1 MNGLLK
7 HFAKPAKI
15 LIVGVLLL
23 AACDAAT
30 PTPTATPQPINTV
43 EPSAQATAAPSDTAV
58 AAETVPA
65 ETVPAEGAPSASA
78 PTETSVVMADAM
90 ATQAPPTAVPND
102 TGVSLTLPPSLAQSY
117 RAQIDVAI
125 PRTEGPAFG
134 GAAPEHVVITFD
146 QDQIQFPGN
155 PRERQIRVY
164 PVSGLRAIDPFMGE
178 EIDRLQA
185 MLERQPKASNDSIV
199 VMPMQNAAQIF
210 HTQLKYLDFANG
222 SGVRFLSA
230 YAQDVTPIT
239 NDNIFYTFQG
249 LTRDGLYYISAFYPI
264 SSTALPNTYEE
275 STAAQNMDEFAK
287 TYTSKYLPGVAE
299 GLDSLP
305 SDQFIPDLLELDN
318 LMQSLDAVP
327 VLPSATAPTAT
338 VSSTDLIITATV
350 VETPTESVPL
360 TVVTETV
367 ESATTATPL
376 AIETEVAATPV
387 SDTAIISEA
396 TAVPTEIMTP
406 TAAQEAAQEAA
417 LEATSPATDSA
428 TPSATDT
435 AAALQPAG
443 AATARALVNVR
454 SLPTTQARVL
464 TQLRRNARVQLLGRS
479 PRSNWLYVLLE
490 DGRRGWIAEDFL
502 QRDIDIQSLP
512 VLS

>member
-1 MNGLLK
+1 MSAMNGLLK
-7 HFAKPAKI
+7 HFTKPASG
-15 LIVGVLLL
+15 LLVGALLL

-30 PTPTATPQPINTV
+30 PMPSRTPQPINTV
-43 EPSAQATAAPSDTAV
+43 ESATTPLTGADAAVVETPEAPAEAV
-58 AAETVPA
+58 ATVDPA
-65 ETVPAEGAPSASA
+65 AAGQP
-78 PTETSVVMADAM
+78 DA

-117 RAQIDVAI
+117 RAQVDAAI

-164 PVSGLRAIDPFMGE
+164 PVSGLRAIDPFIGE
-178 EIDRLQA
+178 EIDRLQV
-185 MLERQPKASNDSIV
+185 MLNKKPRSEEDSIV
-199 VMPMQNAAQIF
+199 VMPMQYAAQIF
-210 HTQLKYLDFANG
+210 HTQIKYLDFANG

-230 YAQDVTPIT
+230 YAQDITPIT

-249 LTRDGLYYISAFYPI
+249 LTTDGEYYISAFYPI

-305 SDQFIPDLLELDN
+305 SDQFIPDLSELDN
-318 LMQSLDAVP
+318 LVQSLNAVP
-327 VLPSATAPTAT
+327 VLPSATVPTAT
-338 VSSTDLIITATV
+338 LSATDLVVTATV
-350 VETPTESVPL
+350 VETPTQGVSMSVVPAVSPTTPL
-360 TVVTETV
+360 TLTREITPAVTVVETATET
-367 ESATTATPL
+367 APTTT
-376 AIETEVAATPV
+376 VA
-387 SDTAIISEA
+387 
-396 TAVPTEIMTP
+396 PTEIVTP
-406 TAAQEAAQEAA
+406 TTAVSAAST
-417 LEATSPATDSA
+417 ATNSASSTATTTA
-428 TPSATDT
+428 PPSATAA
-435 AAALQPAG
+435 AAALKPAG
-443 AATARALVNVR
+443 EATARALVNVR

-464 TQLRRNARVQLLGRS
+464 TQLRRNTQVQLLARS
-479 PRSNWLYVLLE
+479 PRSNWLYVQLQ
-490 DGRRGWIAEDFL
+490 DGRRGWMAEEFL
-502 QRDIDIQSLP
+502 QTTVTIKDLP